1 MAEEWTDFAVRRI
14 VIALDATCETL
25 PALEAAA
32 ALAARWR
39 AEVRALFVE
48 DVSLFH
54 IAELPFTRQVAV
66 GHAQLPLER
75 ASLDAELK
83 AIARRA
89 ERALQEMARRR
100 NLGWSFETVRGGQSA
115 AEALAESGD
124 LLILECTTRPF
135 ARHLRLRSRWQAV
148 AERSRGR
155 VLLLGPQRA
164 VRPPVAVAYDGSA
177 AAERA
182 LAAAL
187 QLADDG
193 HKRLRVLRVG
203 PPGDAKATEERIRRR
218 AAEAEVETEFRTL
231 RGLTAEE
238 MRRATMGGACGLLVL
253 PATAR
258 EADPA
263 GFGDFLAHPPCALLL
278 VD

>member
-1 MAEEWTDFAVRRI
+1 MAEERTDFAVRRI

-39 AEVRALFVE
+39 AELRALFVE

-66 GHAQLPLER
+66 GPALQPFEP
-75 ASLDAELK
+75 AGLDAELK

-89 ERALQEMARRR
+89 ERALREMAKRQ
-100 NLGWSFETVRGGQSA
+100 NLGWSFETVRGDRAA
-115 AEALAESGD
+115 AEALAETGD

-135 ARHLRLRSRWQAV
+135 AGHLRLRSRWQAV

-155 VLLLGPQRA
+155 LLLLGPQRV
-164 VRPPVAVAYDGSA
+164 VRPPIVVAYDGSA
-177 AAERA
+177 AGDRA
-182 LAAAL
+182 LAAGL

-193 HKRLRVLRVG
+193 HKRLRVLRTG
-203 PPGDAKATEERIRRR
+203 APGNAKATEDRVRRR
-218 AAEAEVETEFRTL
+218 AAGAEVTVEFGSL
-231 RGLTAEE
+231 RGLTANEL
-238 MRRATMGGACGLLVL
+238 RRATAGGACGLLIL

-263 GFGDFLAHPPCALLL
+263 GFGEFLARPPCALLL